1 MTYLKSVSRLS
12 MIRLLPTRRTGLNLR
27 IQRGRQIRPIW
38 THALASRRKRAH
50 GLVAPSASDSE
61 LAVFWIAPLAPPH
74 ISWAQP
80 RPGKDAEAGIMTGM
94 KKCRVFNVLFGSEM
108 QPLKPVQRPR
118 DLSSH
123 PPRNPAVPG
132 PNCEHHLTRCPLIGA
147 HERYFAWS
155 LWRHEQSH
163 HTAPHFS
170 RVQYAV

>member
-12 MIRLLPTRRTGLNLR
+12 MIRLLPTPRTGLNLR

-80 RPGKDAEAGIMTGM
+80 RPGKDAEAGTMTGM

-108 QPLKPVQRPR
+108 QRLKPVQRPR

-132 PNCEHHLTRCPLIGA
+132 PHCEHR
-147 HERYFAWS
+147 
-155 LWRHEQSH
+155 
-163 HTAPHFS
+163 
-170 RVQYAV
+170 